1 MTDNRESGGGAALDQ
16 LTSGERACLELVA
29 EHLQSKEI
37 ARKLGIS
44 RHTVDA
50 RLKAACAKL
59 GTTSRFVA
67 ARMLS
72 GAPPGVPDV
81 TVTPA
86 STNLTYERSELP
98 RPDDDAKRGA
108 SAGQGDGPGDL
119 RQKDSLEPVS
129 QGDSGNGRSWL
140 EPSHPFAKFL
150 GAENRDSIGRRLFY
164 IFAIAI
170 GTAVAFGVLVN
181 GLAGISRMFSSP

>member
-16 LTSGERACLELVA
+16 LTPGERACLELVA

-50 RLKAACAKL
+50 RLKNACAKL

-67 ARMLS
+67 ARMMS
-72 GAPPGVPDV
+72 VVPDV

-86 STNLTYERSELP
+86 HTNLTYDRSELSC
-98 RPDDDAKRGA
+98 PDETAKKDA
-108 SAGQGDGPGDL
+108 STGQGDGPGDL
-119 RQKDSLEPVS
+119 RQKDSMEPAS
-129 QGDSGNGRSWL
+129 QRDSGSGRSWL
-140 EPSHPFAKFL
+140 EPSHPLAKFL
-150 GAENRDSIGRRLFY
+150 GAENHYSIGRRLFY

-170 GTAVAFGVLVN
+170 GTAIAFGVLVN
-181 GLAGISRMFSSP
+181 GLAGISRIFSSL

>member
-1 MTDNRESGGGAALDQ
+1 MTDNRESGGGGTLDQ

-29 EHLQSKEI
+29 QHLQSKEI

-44 RHTVDA
+44 PHTVDA
-50 RLKAACAKL
+50 RLKSASAKL
-59 GTTSRFVA
+59 GTSSRFVA

-72 GAPPGVPDV
+72 GAPPGTPDV

-86 STNLTYERSELP
+86 HTNLTYERSDLP
-98 RPDDDAKRGA
+98 LPGGDAKRTA
-108 SAGQGDGPGDL
+108 STGQGDGPGDL
-119 RQKDSLEPVS
+119 RQDDSGGPAS
-129 QGDSGNGRSWL
+129 RGDSGSGRSWL
-140 EPSHPFAKFL
+140 EPSHPIAKFL
-150 GAENRDSIGRRLFY
+150 GAENRYSIGRRLLY

-170 GTAVAFGVLVN
+170 GTAIAFGVLVN

>member
-1 MTDNRESGGGAALDQ
+1 MTDNRESGGGTALDQ

-72 GAPPGVPDV
+72 GAPLEAPDV

-86 STNLTYERSELP
+86 NTNLTYERSELP
-98 RPDDDAKRGA
+98 RPDSDAKREA
-108 SAGQGDGPGDL
+108 STGQGDGPGDL
-119 RQKDSLEPVS
+119 KQKDSIEPVS
-129 QGDSGNGRSWL
+129 HRDSGSGRSWL
-140 EPSHPFAKFL
+140 EPSHPLAKFL
-150 GAENRDSIGRRLFY
+150 GAENQLSIGRRLFY

-170 GTAVAFGVLVN
+170 GTAIAFGALVN

>member
-1 MTDNRESGGGAALDQ
+1 
-16 LTSGERACLELVA
+16 

-50 RLKAACAKL
+50 RLKTACAKL
-59 GTTSRFVA
+59 GTSSRFVA
-67 ARMLS
+67 ARILAGTPS
-72 GAPPGVPDV
+72 GAPDV
-81 TVTPA
+81 TVTRGP
-86 STNLTYERSELP
+86 TNLAYDCSELP
-98 RPDDDAKRGA
+98 RPGDDAKRGA

-170 GTAVAFGVLVN
+170 GTAIAFGVLVN